1 MIKKGHELFIYTK
14 DNSLRNGKCLKLRVV
29 TFRLKLESVMQH
41 VKKNLMLHI
50 FRFSVLRF

>member
-29 TFRLKLESVMQH
+29 TFRLMLESVMQH
-41 VKKNLMLHI
+41 VTKNLMSHI